1 VADDKL
7 TIRQEKFSIKYLEC
21 GNASEAYRH
30 AYNCEKMSDNAI
42 WREACLLLKH
52 PKVAQRIAY
61 LKDNLAEAAGIS
73 ALKIV
78 REHQKIAFSDATR
91 VRKGWMSLKDF
102 EALSQEERA
111 CIKSVETK
119 VTKRVTA
126 MGDEVIDEQ
135 VKITCYDKQRA
146 LESLVDILGY
156 KAPEKKEVTGK
167 NGKPLYTD
175 IQVEI
180 IDSREKVDVN
190 ESAND

>member
-1 VADDKL
+1 MADDKL
-7 TIRQEKFSIKYLEC
+7 TIRQEKFCIKYLEC
-21 GNASEAYRH
+21 GTASEAYRH
-30 AYNCEKMSDNAI
+30 AYNCEKMCDNAI
-42 WREACLLLKH
+42 WREASLLLKN
-52 PKVAQRIAY
+52 PKVAQRISH
-61 LKDNLAEAAGIS
+61 LRDNLAEAAGVS
-73 ALKIV
+73 ALRIV
-78 REHQKIAFSDATR
+78 LELKKIAFSDATK
-91 VRKGWMSLKDF
+91 VRKNWTSLKDF

-119 VTKRVTA
+119 VTKRETA
-126 MGDEVIDEQ
+126 MGDWVIDEQ

-156 KAPEKKEVTGK
+156 KAPERKEVTGK

-180 IDSREKVDVN
+180 IDSRDKVDAN

>member
-1 VADDKL
+1 
-7 TIRQEKFSIKYLEC
+7 
-21 GNASEAYRH
+21 
-30 AYNCEKMSDNAI
+30 MSDNAI

-73 ALKIV
+73 ALRIV

-91 VRKGWMSLKDF
+91 VRNGWMSLKDF